1 MNKVLSNF
9 SIKDYNT
16 FNIDVKSNKFISIN
30 TEDQLINY
38 LTKNKG
44 QEDIF
49 FLGGGSNV
57 LFSKDYNG
65 TIVHLSLKGKEIIE
79 ESDDNIIVEVCSGEN
94 WHEFVMW
101 SIENNYGG
109 IENLSLIPGNV
120 GAAPIQNIGAYGV
133 ELKDVFDSCRVL
145 SRESNEI
152 EHFNKDRCEFNY
164 RSSIFKSKEKNK
176 YVILSIRLKLSK
188 EPHSFNLTY
197 DTLKE
202 RFNSKEINLSNISEE
217 IIKIRKS
224 KLPDPK
230 KIGNC
235 GSFFKNPIIESKKLE
250 KLLQKYPK
258 LPHHKSENGFYK
270 IPAAWLIEKI
280 GFKNKSLGDVGVYTH
295 QPLVIVNNGNAS
307 GSDILKFANSIKS
320 SVREVF
326 NIKLEEEVNII

>member
-152 EHFNKDRCEFNY
+152 EHFNKDKCEFNY

-197 DTLKE
+197 DSLKE

>member
-133 ELKDVFDSCRVL
+133 ELKDVFDSCRIL